1 MQQLIPAMEFG
12 TALLTPLAVLL
23 AILKGFDGGNF
34 LRSFKKAVY
43 KGFWFS
49 LFIIAVKQGTR
60 NAVSREIV
68 EGIMAFLSILSE
80 IGLIGILF
88 FVRNL
93 TDKSRKVMNWAVMIN
108 VIALFIYYGMEIW
121 LIPVTT
127 ILNVETALSFDM
139 LLRMLGFVAG
149 LLIAIISSWL
159 IYHAAHSLNDRRL
172 FVVFAIQVL
181 ALFFQQTVYL
191 IQILMGRG
199 FLPIRGL
206 IQLMAPLID
215 HQSWFI
221 FVVFLVVFMVPFA
234 LFLQRCPQRP
244 MGANPAKYRKI
255 IAEDMHKKRWGKA
268 SVIALLLMLFLS
280 SFGSSWANKKEELI
294 PAVPIEAQNG
304 LVAIPIEKVNDGHLH
319 RFAYRSKNG
328 AMVRF
333 IVVLKG
339 GSAYGV
345 GLDACEICGATGYI
359 EREGQ
364 VICKLCDV
372 VMNKSTIGLPGGC
385 NPIPVEYGVN
395 NGQVQ
400 IRQSALDEADKYF
413 R

>member
-1 MQQLIPAMEFG
+1 M
-12 TALLTPLAVLL
+12 
-23 AILKGFDGGNF
+23 
-34 LRSFKKAVY
+34 
-43 KGFWFS
+43 
-49 LFIIAVKQGTR
+49 
-60 NAVSREIV
+60 
-68 EGIMAFLSILSE
+68 
-80 IGLIGILF
+80 
-88 FVRNL
+88 
-93 TDKSRKVMNWAVMIN
+93 
-108 VIALFIYYGMEIW
+108 
-121 LIPVTT
+121 
-127 ILNVETALSFDM
+127 
-139 LLRMLGFVAG
+139 
-149 LLIAIISSWL
+149 
-159 IYHAAHSLNDRRL
+159 
-172 FVVFAIQVL
+172 
-181 ALFFQQTVYL
+181 
-191 IQILMGRG
+191 
-199 FLPIRGL
+199 
-206 IQLMAPLID
+206 
-215 HQSWFI
+215 
-221 FVVFLVVFMVPFA
+221 
-234 LFLQRCPQRP
+234 
-244 MGANPAKYRKI
+244 
-255 IAEDMHKKRWGKA
+255 
-268 SVIALLLMLFLS
+268 LLMLFLS

-364 VICKLCDV
+364 VVCKLCDV